1 MYGNESRSLALLV
14 LPGLLCDSRVFS
26 GLIAAFP
33 GTQVVDG
40 FYAGAN
46 RIEAMAEALLN
57 RPAVDDLLG
66 TIRCPTVAIV
76 GELDEWSLPAQ
87 HGQIAAAIPG
97 ARPRIVPQA
106 GHMMHAEKPSAFNA
120 AVKEWLATPTQ
131 SN

>member
-1 MYGNESRSLALLV
+1 MYRNDFRSLALLV

-26 GLIAAFP
+26 GLIAVFP
-33 GTQVVDG
+33 GRQVVDG

-76 GELDEWSLPAQ
+76 GELDEWSPRLSTNRL
-87 HGQIAAAIPG
+87 
-97 ARPRIVPQA
+97 RPRSPARACV
-106 GHMMHAEKPSAFNA
+106 SFRRR
-120 AVKEWLATPTQ
+120 VT
-131 SN
+131 